1 MKLSLE
7 YSEGKISEAYID
19 GERLIVDDSQTITGN
34 PLKLG
39 LIKTDELPPNVEI
52 SPSGV
57 VYSVTKI
64 GPNEVRIKVTLS
76 RSRKSWDGLFNIEH
90 VMKKKAEIINKKKNI
105 TLDKFENDSYED
117 HLYISYHSDMLLIDE
132 SSPLTNYVFS
142 YAEQLVQ
149 QLFEDATQQLKVDVV
164 KEMMSGRK

>member
-19 GERLIVDDSQTITGN
+19 GERLRVDDSQKIIGN
-34 PLKLG
+34 TFKLG
-39 LIKTDELPPNVEI
+39 LLKTDDLPTNVEI

-64 GPNEVRIKVTLS
+64 GPNEVRIKVVLS
-76 RSRKSWDGLFNIEH
+76 RSRKSWNGLFNIEH
-90 VMKKKAEIINKKKNI
+90 IMKKKAEIINKKKNI
-105 TLDKFENDSYED
+105 TLDKFENDSYDD
-117 HLYISYHSDMLLIDE
+117 HLSISYYSDMLLIDE
-132 SSPLTNYVFS
+132 SPLTSFVFT
-142 YAEQLVQ
+142 YAEQLIQ
-149 QLFEDATQQLKVDVV
+149 QLLEDATQQLKVDVV